1 LVELNPKIGSQAV
14 RIGELSEEVATSLA
28 ARAQAEDGKDDSND
42 DGNGTCQQLQRS
54 PTRGKSYERMH
65 GTRVTRRPFN
75 LARIIMSQ
83 EPERPPATR
92 A

>member
-1 LVELNPKIGSQAV
+1 LVELNPKIGSQPV

-28 ARAQAEDGKDDSND
+28 ASGQAEDGNDDSND
-42 DGNGTCQQLQRS
+42 DSNDTCEQLQRS
-54 PTRGKSYERMH
+54 PTSGKSYERMH

-75 LARIIMSQ
+75 LARIIVSQ
-83 EPERPPATR
+83 EPERPPATP